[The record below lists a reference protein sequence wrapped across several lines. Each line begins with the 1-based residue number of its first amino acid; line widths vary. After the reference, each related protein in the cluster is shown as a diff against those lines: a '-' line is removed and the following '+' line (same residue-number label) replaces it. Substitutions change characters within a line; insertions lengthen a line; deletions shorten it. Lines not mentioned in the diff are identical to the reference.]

1 MTSEQVQQYVR
12 IALYWCFGALGSYGV
27 TVPDGAKTLAIAIVG
42 SLATLAW
49 TAYGS
54 RLNAKINEI
63 AKSPDVQKIVVS
75 DPAKVNAIP
84 SDKVVVGN

>member
-1 MTSEQVQQYVR
+1 M
-12 IALYWCFGALGSYGV
+12 

-75 DPAKVNAIP
+75 SPVM
-84 SDKVVVGN
+84 V